1 MKKNK
6 ILNRILMPLIGIASI
21 GTMMSTISSCSMG
34 TSNKKMLDTNMVIH
48 PIESSTLV
56 FWREIPNDTV
66 VTPNLEIAVYK
77 EYGKLRWNKIEL
89 EHSSDRES
97 YKLIK
102 GNKYL
107 VRGDNPQGW
116 DVYDTSTNL
125 YKQAANIKF
134 EGSVY
139 LSGTILSLIDNGTG
153 KMEAGDTSTLQL
165 PNRCFSSIFKGSDG
179 IINVNGKFLPSE
191 RLGVCCYNGM
201 FRDCINLVV
210 PPYLPATTLAAG
222 CYNYL
227 YNGCLSL
234 QLVYLGY
241 SGTYADNSNCFVH
254 WVDDIYDSG
263 KFYYNGPDQ
272 EATAFGFSD
281 EWIIRPW

>member
-6 ILNRILMPLIGIASI
+6 ILNKILMPLIGIASI
-21 GTMMSTISSCSMG
+21 GTMIPAISSCSMG
-34 TSNKKMLDTNMVIH
+34 TSNKQMLDTNMVVH
-48 PIESSTLV
+48 PIENSTLV

-66 VTPNLEIAVYK
+66 TTPNLEIAVYK

-89 EHSSDRES
+89 EHSSDRQA
-97 YKLIK
+97 YKLVK

-107 VRGDNPQGW
+107 VRGDNPHGW
-116 DVYDTSTNL
+116 DVYDTSTSK

-153 KMEAGDTSTLQL
+153 KTEAGDTSTLEL

-179 IINVNGKFLPSE
+179 IVNVNGSFLPSE
-191 RLGVCCYNGM
+191 HLGEYCYNGM

-210 PPYLPATTLAAG
+210 PPYLPATTLAFG

-234 QLVYLGY
+234 QLVYLSY
-241 SGTYADNSNCFVH
+241 SGTRADNTSCFDY
-254 WVDDIYDSG
+254 WVNNIYYSG
-263 KFYYNGPDQ
+263 KFYYRGTDN
-272 EATAFGFSD
+272 ATNFGFPNG
-281 EWIIRPW
+281 WIVRPW

>member
-6 ILNRILMPLIGIASI
+6 ILNKILMPLIGIASI
-21 GTMMSTISSCSMG
+21 GTMIPTISSCSMG
-34 TSNKKMLDTNMVIH
+34 TSNKQMLNTNMVVH
-48 PIESSTLV
+48 PIENSTLV
-56 FWREIPNDTV
+56 FWREIPNDNV
-66 VTPNLEIAVYK
+66 ITPNLEIAVYK

-89 EHSSDRES
+89 EHSSDRQA
-97 YKLIK
+97 YKLVK

-107 VRGDNPQGW
+107 VRGDNPRGW
-116 DVYDTSTNL
+116 DVYDTSASK

-153 KMEAGDTSTLQL
+153 KMEASDTSTWEL

-179 IINVNGKFLPSE
+179 IINVNGIFLPSE
-191 RLGVCCYNGM
+191 HLGEYCYNGM

-210 PPYLPATTLAAG
+210 PPYLPATTVKFG
-222 CYNYL
+222 CYNNL
-227 YNGCLSL
+227 YNGCSSL

-241 SGTYADNSNCFVH
+241 SGTRADNPSCFDY
-254 WVDDIYDSG
+254 WVDDIYYSG
-263 KFYYNGPDQ
+263 KFYYNGTDD
-272 EATAFGFSD
+272 AGNFGFPIH
-281 EWIIRPW
+281 WIVRPW